1 MLEVGEMRGSKKGVQ
16 RANGPLRGR
25 ASARLA
31 KANRRF
37 AERSQRRIYPVMADA
52 PEAVTPLR
60 LRNEILLTQY
70 EIRLR
75 RCTYFV

>member
-1 MLEVGEMRGSKKGVQ
+1 MFMLEVGEMRGSKKGVQ

-52 PEAVTPLR
+52 PEAVAISCAAAQSYLR
-60 LRNEILLTQY
+60 LRLSTPVY
-70 EIRLR
+70 
-75 RCTYFV
+75 